1 MQKPDIAFHITVSPV
16 FTVRGCRVKRE
27 QEERGLY
34 GCHYYTECPDCQII
48 SRGYEC
54 WGENMH
60 LQGSPRDY
68 EHLKY
73 WLKLKVRE
81 QWRGKGYD
89 GLVQL
94 HGYTFAVGGPIY
106 YYGQWLT

>member
-54 WGENMH
+54 
-60 LQGSPRDY
+60 
-68 EHLKY
+68 
-73 WLKLKVRE
+73 
-81 QWRGKGYD
+81 
-89 GLVQL
+89 
-94 HGYTFAVGGPIY
+94 
-106 YYGQWLT
+106 